1 MKGKLLI
8 FCPDKDVVDVFSGAL
23 EKSGHQIAL
32 CSNTDE
38 YISELKNGPWDI
50 IFIDARINKLP
61 FQRVFSEAR
70 KKSPEAEIVVLVG
83 HNIPD
88 AVVTPDFHE
97 LFSFLVLPL
106 NVEKVNIL
114 VNRLMARLELITE
127 NKRLLIAI
135 TAAKK
140 EWEATVDAI
149 EDPIVVTD
157 FDHTIL
163 RANLATFRRLNRGFN
178 EVVGKKFYKLF
189 YLTDSPPEDCPS
201 RKARDTGE
209 TTSAVLQFKGLK
221 ERLKLSV
228 YPQVFAVGGGLVH
241 ILQPPTTGSEQEAE
255 FMAKYERLFTEAAVS
270 ILLVNVDDMKVIE
283 ANAKAFELFG
293 RDPESMSDLDLE
305 NLFAPAQRETA
316 ISGILSQLQES
327 SPTPLKTKVIDN
339 LGNEMDVSIVTN
351 PIELGGSRYAEI
363 FIYT

>member
-1 MKGKLLI
+1 MKGKLLV
-8 FCPDKDVVDVFSGAL
+8 FCSDKEVTSVFSGAL
-23 EKSGHQIAL
+23 DPAGHRLVFAGNIE
-32 CSNTDE
+32 E
-38 YISELKNGPWDI
+38 YISEAKKGPWDI
-50 IFIDARINKLP
+50 VFIDARIHKLP
-61 FQRVFSEAR
+61 FPRVFNEAR
-70 KKSPEAEIVVLVG
+70 KTQPEAEIVVLTG

-88 AVVTPDFHE
+88 AIVKPDFHE
-97 LFSFLVLPL
+97 LCNFLVLPL
-106 NVEKVNIL
+106 NAEKVKTL
-114 VNRLMARLELITE
+114 VNRLLTRLELIAE

-149 EDPIVVTD
+149 DDPIVVTD

-163 RANLATFRRLNRGFN
+163 RANLATFRRLGRGFN

-189 YLTDSPPEDCPS
+189 YLTDSPPDDCPS

-209 TTSAVLQFKGLK
+209 SASATLQFKGLK

-241 ILQPPTTGSEQEAE
+241 ILQPPITGSEQEAE
-255 FMAKYERLFTEAAVS
+255 IMAKYERLFIEAAVP
-270 ILLVNVDDMKVIE
+270 ILLVNVDDMKVVE

-305 NLFAPAQRETA
+305 NLFAQSQRETT
-316 ISGILSQLQES
+316 ISGILSQLQEP
-327 SPTPLKTKVIDN
+327 SPTPLKTKVLDN
-339 LGNEMDVSIVTN
+339 LGNEMDVSLTTN
-351 PIELGGSRYAEI
+351 PIEFGGSHFAEI
-363 FIYT
+363 FII